1 MPPKSNNQKK
11 KEAEAAGRP
20 PKKTKQQENAGK
32 SASQKKAEMQVRQL
46 CLWPL
51 LMPTCRLSVPPTRR
65 RSLVDGNLNLDL
77 CHQDL
82 QCGCSIDFVKPFL
95 PGWKFP
101 YPGRKTYFQRT
112 FLSGICNALGLA
124 YVLYVQ
130 DQNDLNNKRMK
141 NMTWSILFLFNLAIG

>member
-32 SASQKKAEMQVRQL
+32 SASQKKAEMQVRQIRSFFAL
-46 CLWPL
+46 DHHS

-95 PGWKFP
+95 PG
-101 YPGRKTYFQRT
+101 
-112 FLSGICNALGLA
+112 
-124 YVLYVQ
+124 
-130 DQNDLNNKRMK
+130 
-141 NMTWSILFLFNLAIG
+141 